1 LNLGYEFGSNQS
13 FRLLV
18 VTWSQPSVNFL
29 LAGNMYLKGQAVE
42 QNYKLALQYFQ
53 MGVKKG
59 KNFIEAVHTNSF
71 AG

>member
-1 LNLGYEFGSNQS
+1 
-13 FRLLV
+13 
-18 VTWSQPSVNFL
+18 
-29 LAGNMYLKGQAVE
+29 MYLKGQAVE